1 MKRILLVT
9 VILFTTQLFSL
20 TTVSAT
26 RVETKGERIY
36 IRDQTGE
43 LWDVTQAQSLGFMPE
58 KFQYGIG
65 KNAFTPLNT
74 RDLTS
79 TGFSKD
85 SRERVIG
92 INWGQEAQ
100 AYSINRLRYH
110 EIANT
115 TIGDKAIA
123 VGY

>member
-1 MKRILLVT
+1 MNKLLSSISTFLILQLL
-9 VILFTTQLFSL
+9 IFTSALGAWV
-20 TTVSAT
+20 VS
-26 RVETKGERIY
+26 KGDKIY
-36 IRDQTGE
+36 IKDQTGE
-43 LWDVTQAQSLGFMPE
+43 LWDVTQAQSLGFKPE

-65 KNAFTPLNT
+65 KNAFTPLSNS
-74 RDLTS
+74 DLNDK
-79 TGFSKD
+79 GFAQN

-92 INWGQEAQ
+92 INSGTEAQ

-115 TIGDKAIA
+115 RIDNKAIT